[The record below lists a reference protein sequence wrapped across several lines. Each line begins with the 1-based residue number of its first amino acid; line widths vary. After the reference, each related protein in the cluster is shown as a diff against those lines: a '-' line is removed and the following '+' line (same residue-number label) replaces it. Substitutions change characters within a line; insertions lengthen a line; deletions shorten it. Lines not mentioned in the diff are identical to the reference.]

1 MLAQMLTLYFQSL
14 FITTAATLLIGVIF
28 YFRGVAKGKTRR
40 QMRHEVLIT
49 SCLVIPIFSFA
60 VMALLIVF

>member
-14 FITTAATLLIGVIF
+14 LLTSAATFLIGLVF
-28 YFRGVAKGKTRR
+28 YVRGVAKGNTRR

-49 SCLVIPIFSFA
+49 SCLVVPIFSFA